1 MESAASG
8 KDTQRLG
15 LLADVLLNHE
25 LVLDV
30 VSLHIPIRDVI
41 YHCLACIE
49 DFEYETVG
57 EYCFVLCRCDMTL
70 NSTQAIPKAFI
81 LKWDA

>member
-1 MESAASG
+1 MESAASS
-8 KDTQRLG
+8 KDVQRLG
-15 LLADVLLNHE
+15 LLAGVLLNHE

-41 YHCLACIE
+41 YYCLACIE

-57 EYCFVLCRCDMTL
+57 ESYFV
-70 NSTQAIPKAFI
+70 
-81 LKWDA
+81 